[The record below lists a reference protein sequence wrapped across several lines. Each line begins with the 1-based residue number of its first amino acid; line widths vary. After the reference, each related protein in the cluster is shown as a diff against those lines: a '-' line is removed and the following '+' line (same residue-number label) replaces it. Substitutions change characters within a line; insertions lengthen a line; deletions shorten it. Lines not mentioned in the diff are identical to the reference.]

1 MGVASRSPRIA
12 GRVEELANLSAVI
25 QGAAQNEPAAAFVH
39 GEAGVGKTRLV
50 STACDLASGVT
61 VLWGRCVRFGAI
73 DSPYV
78 PLFSA
83 LQGWLEAAS
92 PAVVAEVL
100 DAVPG
105 AGELLPSLGGGG
117 AQSPV
122 RLLTVLDGL
131 VTAIASHQP
140 TVLVV
145 DDVQW
150 ADVASRDALAY
161 LINGF
166 RAQRLAVITTY
177 RDEELAVGDPMHSWL
192 ADLRRLP
199 LVRDIRLQRLTRD
212 ETEQQLTLIMG
223 GRPEQRLTDAVVQ
236 RSDGNPY
243 LSELL
248 VQGLPASTPELPTD
262 LPAELAGALLA
273 AWHRLST
280 PAREL
285 VRILAVA
292 GRPSGV
298 DDLTL
303 VATAFGIGPEALSAA
318 LVEATT
324 RGIVVALDSATCWFR
339 HPLLAEVLYATFVPG
354 EAAPYHAAWAKT
366 LQTETAAGIDEV
378 RWQGDLALHY
388 EGAHDLPACLEA
400 SLRAADLAKRIKAIR
415 EEAVHLRRA
424 ARLWPAV
431 HPEGS
436 DADAEVDLLE
446 RVGRTTSQ
454 VGETDASYAAWS
466 RARQLVDPAAD
477 PLRASRVLIES
488 ADKAW
493 ETGNIAAEPLA
504 EARRA
509 VELSRE
515 FPDSPEYAMALANL
529 GDSEAWVGDLDSAQ
543 RHTDEA
549 VRVAQRSE
557 AVEALAMAYDAR
569 AFAYSREK
577 QSDRDSAEA
586 LRFAL
591 LTGDPSLIG
600 KGSLSRS
607 NYLLYRGR
615 DLESCQAELTGFH
628 QMLEAGATGDAVY
641 LGGSASRWL
650 MEMAE
655 LTEASV
661 VLRECLS
668 LTGPPNGAAKV
679 RLNASV
685 LAVRRGDVELARI
698 HLQRAKELIPSL
710 EDRPGLEAPP
720 ILSEYLLATG
730 RPAAALDL
738 LERTMIPHSVD
749 PRVNDR
755 MLMWGARAA
764 ADLAQHARDHR
775 DTTGEKAAQARLDDL
790 VRIRDSIAYPPFEV
804 LVTDDPIQP
813 AMKALYVAES
823 ARCHA
828 DAPTSDLWAEAVDC
842 CAAAGM
848 KWQQMVATW
857 RWAAALLDQGDSR
870 RIAAGSL
877 RTAHRLAMD
886 LGALPLR
893 QRLEELATLAA
904 IPLDEPQPLLPSAS
918 EPSPFD
924 SLTSREQEVLSYL
937 VAGRTYPEIA
947 TALFISEKTV
957 STHVSHVLR
966 KTGTTSRRQV
976 AALALRLNQTLPR

>member
-12 GRVEELANLSAVI
+12 GRVEELAILGAVI
-25 QGAAQNEPAAAFVH
+25 QGAVQNEPSAAFVH

-61 VLWGRCVRFGAI
+61 VLWGRCVRFGAV

-83 LQGWLEAAS
+83 LQGWLETAA
-92 PAVVAEVL
+92 PALVAEVL
-100 DAVPG
+100 DAVPR
-105 AGELLPSLGGGG
+105 AGELLPSLGGT
-117 AQSPV
+117 AAESPV
-122 RLLTVLDGL
+122 RLLTLLDGL

-150 ADVASRDALAY
+150 ADVASRDAMAY

-166 RAQRLAVITTY
+166 RDQRLAVITTY

-199 LVRDIRLQRLTRD
+199 LVRDVRLERLTRD

-248 VQGLPASTPELPTD
+248 IQGLPASTPELPAD
-262 LPAELAGALLA
+262 PPAELTGALLA
-273 AWHRLST
+273 AWHGLSVS
-280 PAREL
+280 AREV

-292 GRPSGV
+292 GRPSGI

-303 VATAFGIGPEALSAA
+303 VAAAFGTGREALSTA
-318 LVEATT
+318 LVEATA
-324 RGIVVALDSATCWFR
+324 RGIVVALDSTTCWFR

-366 LQTETAAGIDEV
+366 LQTGTPAGIDEV

-400 SLRAADLAKRIKAIR
+400 SLRAADLARRIKAIR

-431 HPEGS
+431 HREDNDAEG
-436 DADAEVDLLE
+436 EVDLLE
-446 RVGRTTSQ
+446 RVARTTSQ
-454 VGETDASYAAWS
+454 VGLTEASYEAWS
-466 RARQLVDPAAD
+466 RASQLVDPAAD
-477 PLRASRVLIES
+477 PLRASRVLIEWS
-488 ADKAW
+488 DQAW
-493 ETGNIAAEPLA
+493 ETGNIAAEPLGDA
-504 EARRA
+504 HRA
-509 VELSRE
+509 VELSRG

-529 GDSEAWVGDLDSAQ
+529 GDSEAWVDDLESAQ

-549 VRVAQRSE
+549 VRAAHRSG
-557 AVEALAMAYDAR
+557 AVEALAIAYDAR
-569 AFAYSREK
+569 AFAYSREQ

-586 LRFAL
+586 LRYAL

-600 KGSLSRS
+600 SGSFSRS

-615 DLESCQAELTGFH
+615 DIESCQVELTAFH
-628 QMLEAGATGDAVY
+628 QLLEAGATGDAVY

-655 LTEASV
+655 LSEASV

-668 LTGPPNGAAKV
+668 LTGPPNAAAKV
-679 RLNASV
+679 RLGAAV
-685 LAVRRGDVELARI
+685 LAVRRGDVDLARN
-698 HLQRAKELIPSL
+698 HLKRAKELIPSV
-710 EDRPGLEAPP
+710 EVRPMLEAPP
-720 ILSEYLLATG
+720 ILTEYLLATG

-738 LERTMIPHSVD
+738 LSRTMLPHSVD

-775 DTTGEKAAQARLDDL
+775 DAAGEKAAQARLDDL
-790 VRIRDSIAYPPFEV
+790 VRLRDSIAYPPFEV
-804 LVTDDPIQP
+804 LVPDDPIQP
-813 AMKALYVAES
+813 AMRALYLAES
-823 ARCHA
+823 ARCRA
-828 DAPTSDLWAEAVDC
+828 DDPTSGIWAEAVDR

-848 KWQQMVATW
+848 KWEQVVATW

-870 RIAAGSL
+870 ATAAGPLRAAHRIA
-877 RTAHRLAMD
+877 TD
-886 LGALPLR
+886 VGALPLQ
-893 QRLEELATLAA
+893 QRLEESAAVAA
-904 IPLDEPQPLLPSAS
+904 IRLDEPQRSLPSAS
-918 EPSPFD
+918 QPSPFD
-924 SLTSREQEVLSYL
+924 SLTKREQEVLSYL

-947 TALFISEKTV
+947 AALFISEKTV

-966 KTGTTSRRQV
+966 KTGTSSRRQV